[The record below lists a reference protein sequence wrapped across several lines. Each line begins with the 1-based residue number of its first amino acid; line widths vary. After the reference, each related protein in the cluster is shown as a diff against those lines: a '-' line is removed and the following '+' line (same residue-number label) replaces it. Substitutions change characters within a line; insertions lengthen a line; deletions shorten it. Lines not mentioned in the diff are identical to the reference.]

1 MDWACFQVEEVELV
15 AVVVVEPVVDWA
27 VDRRD
32 FDTSGVVVVAAEEVA
47 GATVEPD
54 FGTGA
59 WHLAHEPHHLGRGP

>member
-1 MDWACFQVEEVELV
+1 M
-15 AVVVVEPVVDWA
+15 VVVEPVVDWA

-32 FDTSGVVVVAAEEVA
+32 FDTSGVVVVAVEEVA

-59 WHLAHEPHHLGRGP
+59 WHLAHEPHH